1 MVALISSLF
10 VAYNCANYKKFRSVK
25 KEDLFQYKFAQIIN
39 QEKNPTFVNMGF
51 LDAGIY
57 TLGDIMPTTYYF
69 QRNNFEYDRYP
80 YLEDAFKEYIDTKKT
95 MFILYYTKLPLKEV
109 FAKEENLDANYELVA
124 QEKYNFERKKL
135 NAFLFKVRN

>member
-1 MVALISSLF
+1 
-10 VAYNCANYKKFRSVK
+10 
-25 KEDLFQYKFAQIIN
+25 
-39 QEKNPTFVNMGF
+39 
-51 LDAGIY
+51 
-57 TLGDIMPTTYYF
+57 MPTTYYF